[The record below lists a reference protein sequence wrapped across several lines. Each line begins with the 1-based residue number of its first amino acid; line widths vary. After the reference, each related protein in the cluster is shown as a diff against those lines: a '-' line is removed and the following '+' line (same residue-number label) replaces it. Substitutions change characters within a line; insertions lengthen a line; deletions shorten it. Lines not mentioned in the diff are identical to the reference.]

1 MTTKRV
7 KVKCESEETDLIL
20 DALEAYAAELYI
32 GNHLE
37 KSVKCKTLFDRMK
50 KATAGDEIKFISP
63 HDPGDEHVPPKR
75 CKVCDD

>member
-20 DALEAYAAELYI
+20 EALGNYTSELYI

-37 KSVKCKTLFDRMK
+37 KSVKCKTLFDRIK
-50 KATAGDEIKFISP
+50 KATEGDKCNFISP

-75 CKVCDD
+75 CEVCDD